1 MHGHRSVSDRL
12 IRGLVTADLHFHEE
26 NEMETITYKIGGLEW
41 TTLELT
47 KHQIWM
53 IYMVINNID
62 RTKVM
67 FDKDQHQ
74 AIICRAPK

>member
-1 MHGHRSVSDRL
+1 
-12 IRGLVTADLHFHEE
+12 
-26 NEMETITYKIGGLEW
+26 METITYKIGGLEW